1 MGNKRK
7 SGKKPSK
14 NPYVHQFADK
24 VRRTWSDQKIYDII
38 HRPLTQELVDT
49 CAQDMLEDVLAVLA
63 PHFRKPTNEKI
74 AKILHDW
81 YDNQKT
87 CNTRLLTT
95 EEDEELLK

>member
-7 SGKKPSK
+7 TGKKPSK

-24 VRRTWSDQKIYDII
+24 VRRTWPDQKIYDII

-49 CAQDMLEDVLAVLA
+49 CAQEMLEDVLAVLA

-87 CNTRLLTT
+87 CNTRLLTN